1 MSTEETENRRRSGTG
16 RVTLAEIGESLGL
29 SRATVSLVLR
39 GSPLVA
45 DSTRE
50 RVLEAMRQMGY
61 VYHRAAASLRT
72 QRSQTVGLIV
82 SDITNPFFA
91 EMTVGIEA
99 RLDAAG
105 YVSLLG
111 HTAESREKQERLL
124 ATMREFP
131 ADGILLCPADATPA
145 SAIEGLLAA
154 RVPLVLFAR
163 YLPGVA
169 TDYVGA
175 DNVAGATLAVEHLIA
190 LGHRRIA
197 FIGGPPETSARRDRE
212 RGYRQTLE
220 RHDLPID
227 EALVL
232 TTATTREGG
241 YNGTRALLRAPRRPT
256 ALLCFNDAVAFGAM
270 FGVQSIGLLPGRDVA
285 VVGFDDVDE
294 AALSR
299 PTLTTVAVTPRK
311 IGEEAAGLLLERI
324 EHPESPPRQIVLP
337 PQLMVRES
345 CGGRRG

>member
-1 MSTEETENRRRSGTG
+1 MSTEETAIARRNGTG
-16 RVTLAEIGESLGL
+16 RVTLAEIAASLGL

-50 RVLEAMRQMGY
+50 RVLAAMREMGY

-72 QRSQTVGLIV
+72 QRSQTVGLVV

-91 EMTVGIEA
+91 EMMVGIEA
-99 RLDAAG
+99 RLDGAG

-111 HTAESREKQERLL
+111 HTAESPEKQERLL
-124 ATMREFP
+124 TTMREFP
-131 ADGILLCPADATPA
+131 ADGILLCPADATPPEAVAGLVA
-145 SAIEGLLAA
+145 S

-163 YLPGVA
+163 YLPGLA

-175 DNVAGATLAVEHLIA
+175 DNVAGATLAVEHLVS

-197 FIGGPPETSARRDRE
+197 FVGGPSETSARQDRE
-212 RGYRQTLE
+212 RGYRETLE
-220 RHDLPID
+220 RHGLSVDD
-227 EALVL
+227 TLVV
-232 TTATTREGG
+232 TTLATREGG
-241 YNGTRALLRAPRRPT
+241 YNGARTLLRAPRRPS
-256 ALLCFNDAVAFGAM
+256 AMLCYNDAVAFGVM
-270 FGVQSIGLLPGRDVA
+270 LGIQSIGLMPGRDVA

-299 PTLTTVAVTPRK
+299 PSLSMVAMTPRK

-324 EHPESPPRQIVLP
+324 EQPDAPPRQIVVAP
-337 PQLMVRES
+337 TVVVRES
-345 CGGRRG
+345 SGAKR

>member
-1 MSTEETENRRRSGTG
+1 MSTEETAIARRNGTG
-16 RVTLAEIGESLGL
+16 RVTLAEIAASLGL

-45 DSTRE
+45 DTTRE

-72 QRSQTVGLIV
+72 QRSQTVGLVV
-82 SDITNPFFA
+82 SDITSSFFA
-91 EMTVGIEA
+91 EMMVGIEA
-99 RLDAAG
+99 RLDGAG

-111 HTAESREKQERLL
+111 HTAELREKQERLL
-124 ATMREFP
+124 TTMREFP
-131 ADGILLCPADATPA
+131 ADGILLCPADGTPPEAVAGLVA
-145 SAIEGLLAA
+145 S

-163 YLPGVA
+163 YLPGLP

-175 DNVAGATLAVEHLIA
+175 DNVAGATLAVEHLIS

-197 FIGGPPETSARRDRE
+197 FVGGPAETSARQDRE
-212 RGYRQTLE
+212 RGYREVMEHHGLSV
-220 RHDLPID
+220 DD
-227 EALVL
+227 ALVV
-232 TTATTREGG
+232 TTPTTREGG
-241 YNGTRALLRAPRRPT
+241 YNGARTLLRAPRRPS
-256 ALLCFNDAVAFGAM
+256 AMLCYNDAVAFGAM
-270 FGVQSIGLLPGRDVA
+270 LGIQSIGLMPGRDIA

-299 PTLTTVAVTPRK
+299 PSLTTVAVTPRK

-324 EHPESPPRQIVLP
+324 EKPDAPPRQIVVAPTLV
-337 PQLMVRES
+337 VRES
-345 CGGRRG
+345 SGAKR